1 MRHVIEVYMN
11 YKAIL
16 KSLLFVKSAFLNG
29 YNIIKFEKT
38 IFKCFQVL

>member
-16 KSLLFVKSAFLNG
+16 KSLLFVKNTFFMGTLLLNM
-29 YNIIKFEKT
+29 KK
-38 IFKCFQVL
+38 